1 MLSFCE
7 ARKDI
12 ARQNRNLNPI
22 NAHNAMPNYE
32 PTLVETLEKLRKEG
46 YTEDFNIRFDALICD
61 KACLLPQEFEV
72 DQTFR
77 FEGNTN
83 PSDEAILYA
92 ISSKSGGIKGV
103 LVNSYGVY
111 ADEMTEELIEKL
123 K

>member
-1 MLSFCE
+1 ME
-7 ARKDI
+7 
-12 ARQNRNLNPI
+12 
-22 NAHNAMPNYE
+22 NYE

-46 YTEDFNIRFDALICD
+46 YTEDFNIRFDSLICGEV
-61 KACLLPQEFEV
+61 CLLPSQFEV

-92 ISSKSGGIKGV
+92 ISSTDGKMKGV
-103 LVNSYGVY
+103 LVNSYGTY
-111 ADEMTEELIEKL
+111 ADEMTKELVDKL